1 MPELP
6 KATWDGS
13 TLTLGSEQQYLEG
26 PFKERVYEREVVV
39 GGRTYYTGDSIMV
52 YEDLTR
58 LERYIGVNPGE
69 YWFSFPDEAGY
80 TRRDTTKIRTYAR
93 AILNAPEPQAE
104 VANLDDSYSLRD
116 IVDFKT
122 NVATVTIQGNHDWV
136 DENTVRLATNTMMQF
151 RPSTGWAAIISIDDE
166 TLTVNQGENL
176 TTMGRSDDDNL
187 VTLDKL
193 QFVAQ
198 DGSIDVYSGDFKTPS
213 SEGAFTYTGAFA
225 WEGVS
230 TVETWTGEPF
240 AEYAKGYT
248 LEIRKSAANIETG
261 AAESYSVRVLYPWN
275 SKPDWAN
282 AQTPQG
288 GFSTLAEAQAHFN
301 QQKEKLISDAAT
313 LQAEYDAKE
322 EAEKEAAR
330 AGAVIGSESRGNR
343 VYTIKYSKDGKYI
356 IENKEGLIVAVFDAD
371 DDTAALKRATG
382 EIDAYEAV
390 AFPKKDVNWGVI
402 VAAVVGLGAVVGLI
416 IWLRMRKEA

>member
-1 MPELP
+1 MAELT

-13 TLTLGSEQQYLEG
+13 TLTLGSEQQVPQGQYKTRVASQTNRSKIA
-26 PFKERVYEREVVV
+26 FVYSDNNRFERFIAVRPGQWWIELP
-39 GGRTYYTGDSIMV
+39 DSI
-52 YEDLTR
+52 
-58 LERYIGVNPGE
+58 N
-69 YWFSFPDEAGY
+69 
-80 TRRDTTKIRTYAR
+80 RRNTTQINTYVR
-93 AILNAPEPQAE
+93 AVLDAPEPQAE

-198 DGSIDVYSGDFKTPS
+198 DGSIDVYSGDFKSPS
-213 SEGAFTYTGAFA
+213 SEGAFTYTGAFT

-240 AEYAKGYT
+240 AEYAKGYK

-261 AAESYSVRVLYPWN
+261 EAESYRVRVLLPWN
-275 SKPDWAN
+275 SEPDWAN
-282 AQTPQG
+282 AETPSG
-288 GFSTLAEAQAHFN
+288 GFATLSEAQAHFELM
-301 QQKEKLISDAAT
+301 KEKYIKNAAT
-313 LQAEYDAKE
+313 LQAEYDRKE
-322 EAEKEAAR
+322 DEEKEAAR
-330 AGAVIGSESRGNR
+330 AGTVIGSESRGNR

-356 IENKEGLIVAVFDAD
+356 IENKEGLIVAVYEAD
-371 DDTAALKRATG
+371 NDDAALKRATG
-382 EIDAYEAV
+382 EIDAYEAE